1 MDNRFVRLGTQSMLS
16 EGATF
21 INPDRM
27 DMKHQ
32 AAKPAEAKALMDYL
46 LYHEHNPKKAL
57 ELAAEATKI
66 VEYVPLLLIDVLLGL
81 NRVWINWN
89 MLQ

>member
-1 MDNRFVRLGTQSMLS
+1 MLS

-21 INPDRM
+21 INVERM

-57 ELAAEATKI
+57 ELGAEATKL
-66 VEYVPLLLIDVLLGL
+66 VEYVTESFTQPLSALHCTACMITNDP
-81 NRVWINWN
+81 INE
-89 MLQ
+89 